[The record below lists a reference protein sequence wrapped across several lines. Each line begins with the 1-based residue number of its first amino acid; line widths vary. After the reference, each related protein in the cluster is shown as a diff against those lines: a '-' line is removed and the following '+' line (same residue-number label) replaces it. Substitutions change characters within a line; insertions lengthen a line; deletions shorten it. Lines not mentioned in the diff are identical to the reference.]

1 MDDPWFTTYRGR
13 GKLQIMPRNAAGW
26 IATAVM
32 VLLTTGVMLGTVPLV
47 ATQPVLII
55 LPLLATMTILFV
67 FIRFAM
73 ARSETINIDEI
84 ADEIRARRARGGK

>member
-13 GKLQIMPRNAAGW
+13 GKFQITPRNTAGW
-26 IATAVM
+26 IATVGMALV
-32 VLLTTGVMLGTVPLV
+32 TTAVMLGTLPMV

-55 LPLLATMTILFV
+55 VPLLLTMTILFV

-73 ARSETINIDEI
+73 ARSETINLDEI
-84 ADEIRARRARGGK
+84 AEEIRARRARKNK